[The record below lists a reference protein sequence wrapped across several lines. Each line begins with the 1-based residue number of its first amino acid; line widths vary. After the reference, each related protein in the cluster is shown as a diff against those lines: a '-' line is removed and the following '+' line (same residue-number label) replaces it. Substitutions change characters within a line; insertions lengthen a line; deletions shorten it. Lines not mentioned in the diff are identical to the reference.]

1 MGLKIM
7 EKWFFRMNINKNRWK
22 KKKQKIWLN
31 KLTTNIKN
39 KLKRK

>member
-7 EKWFFRMNINKNRWK
+7 EKWFFRMNINKNKRK